1 VLAFEP
7 LGPVGAV
14 VRGADLAAL
23 DDDGFAELH
32 AALLAHGLLIVRG
45 QSLDHAQHV
54 AFARRFG
61 PLEALGEEMGTPHP
75 EVIAISNLD
84 DEGNV
89 LPRSDSRMSLLSVN
103 EQWHTDSSFRP
114 LPSSV
119 SVFRADRVPPTGGDT
134 FYASLRRAWLELAP
148 AQQEAYESLRLVH
161 DYGQSAKR
169 LGSWMPDR
177 IVAAP
182 VVHPLVR
189 RHPETGERGLYLSD
203 HAVRVE
209 GMAEADGRAL
219 IEQLLTHCTRE
230 EWVYRHVWR
239 PGDVALW
246 DNRCMLHRAQGFDER
261 QPRLMYHVRVR
272 GGAV

>member
-1 VLAFEP
+1 MPVFEP
-7 LGPVGAV
+7 FGPVGAE
-14 VRGADLAAL
+14 VRGVDLGALGEEDFAAL
-23 DDDGFAELH
+23 RG
-32 AALLAHGLLIVRG
+32 ALQVHGLLVARG

-61 PLEALGEEMGTPHP
+61 PLESLGREMGTPHP

-84 DEGNV
+84 DAGDV

-103 EQWHTDSSFRP
+103 ESWHTDSSFRP
-114 LPSSV
+114 EPSSI
-119 SVFRADRVPPTGGDT
+119 SVFRAEQVPARGGDT
-134 FYASLRRAWLELAP
+134 FYASLRRAWLALEA
-148 AQQEAYESLRLVH
+148 AEQEAYESLRLVH

-169 LGSWMPDR
+169 LGSWMPER
-177 IVAAP
+177 IEEAP

-189 RHPETGERGLYLSD
+189 RHPETGERCLYLSD

-209 GMAEADGRAL
+209 GMAETEGRAL
-219 IEQLLTHCTRE
+219 IERLLAHCTRE

-261 QPRLMYHVRVR
+261 PPRLMFHVRVR
-272 GGAV
+272 GGPV